1 MIDLCKLFHQQL
13 IDILK
18 EGLAKEEENMQ
29 LRGGRDNAISGA
41 FGADPPCSGTLYS
54 HLIQDT
60 TCHPTPV
67 KDIRKGARAAAL
79 GGNVRGAHS

>member
-1 MIDLCKLFHQQL
+1 MIDLFKLFHQQL

-29 LRGGRDNAISGA
+29 VRGGRDNAISGA
-41 FGADPPCSGTLYS
+41 FGADPPLQC
-54 HLIQDT
+54 HLIQPPYTGDT

-67 KDIRKGARAAAL
+67 TDIRKGATTHFR
-79 GGNVRGAHS
+79 